1 MKKVNVWLIVAVL
14 LAVVVNPDESH
25 PYWLFVLWG
34 NVVFALVCK
43 SIIYANRN
51 ANKDANGSSHD

>member
-14 LAVVVNPDESH
+14 LAVVVNPDESK

-43 SIIYANRN
+43 GIIS
-51 ANKDANGSSHD
+51 ANKTANENEKRHE